1 MSKHMQT
8 SSGFTLIELLVT
20 LAVLAVL
27 ASIAAPSF
35 RTVIDNNRA
44 ATLSNDV
51 LGSLSLARSEAV
63 KRARNVTVCPNT
75 DGTATCVD
83 TDQWQGGWVIFYDKD
98 GAPELLRVTN
108 GQAGSA
114 TITGPKTVV
123 YAPAG
128 NATVT
133 GSNFTVTAGDVDA
146 RLVCVEASG
155 RAEIKIK
162 KGDVTSC

>member
-1 MSKHMQT
+1 MSKRMQT

-44 ATLSNDV
+44 ATLSNEV
-51 LGSLSLARSEAV
+51 LASLLLARSEAV
-63 KRARNVTVCPNT
+63 KRARNVTMCPNT
-75 DGTATCVD
+75 DGTATCAD
-83 TDQWQGGWVIFYDKD
+83 TDQWQGGWVIFYDNNGVD
-98 GAPELLRVTN
+98 ELLRVIN

-114 TITGPKTVV
+114 TITGPKTVI

-128 NATVT
+128 NVT
-133 GSNFTVTAGDVDA
+133 TDNNFTVTAGDVDA

>member
-1 MSKHMQT
+1 MQT

-20 LAVLAVL
+20 LAVL

-75 DGTATCVD
+75 DGIADCVD
-83 TDQWQGGWVIFYDKD
+83 TDQWQGGWVIFYDKED
-98 GAPELLRVTN
+98 GTHELLRVTN

-114 TITGPKTVV
+114 TITGPKKVV

>member
-1 MSKHMQT
+1 MSKRMQT

-20 LAVLAVL
+20 LAVLAIL

-44 ATLSNDV
+44 ATLSNEV
-51 LGSLSLARSEAV
+51 LASLLLARSEAV
-63 KRARNVTVCPNT
+63 KRARNVTMCPNT
-75 DGTATCVD
+75 DGTATCAD
-83 TDQWQGGWVIFYDKD
+83 TDQWQGGWVIFYDNNGVD
-98 GAPELLRVTN
+98 ELLRVIN

-114 TITGPKTVV
+114 TITGPKKVI

-128 NATVT
+128 NATT
-133 GSNFTVTAGDVDA
+133 DNNFTVTAGDVDA

-155 RAEIKIK
+155 RADVKIK

>member
-1 MSKHMQT
+1 MSKRMQT

-20 LAVLAVL
+20 LAVLAIL

-44 ATLSNDV
+44 ATLSNEV
-51 LGSLSLARSEAV
+51 LASLLLARSEAV
-63 KRARNVTVCPNT
+63 KRARSVTICPNT

-83 TDQWQGGWVIFYDKD
+83 TDQWQGGWVIFYDNNGVD
-98 GAPELLRVTN
+98 ELLRVIN

-114 TITGPKTVV
+114 TIKGPKKVV

-128 NATVT
+128 NVT
-133 GSNFTVTAGDVDA
+133 TGNNNFTVTAGDVDA

-155 RAEIKIK
+155 RADVKIK

>member
-1 MSKHMQT
+1 MSKRMQT

-20 LAVLAVL
+20 LAVLAIL

-44 ATLSNDV
+44 ATLSNEV
-51 LGSLSLARSEAV
+51 LASLLLARSEAV
-63 KRARNVTVCPNT
+63 KRARNVTMCPNT

-83 TDQWQGGWVIFYDKD
+83 TDQWQGGWVIFYDKG

-114 TITGPKTVV
+114 TITGPKKVI

-128 NATVT
+128 NATT
-133 GSNFTVTAGDVDA
+133 DNNFTVTAGDVDA

-155 RAEIKIK
+155 RADVKIK